1 MHVRRV
7 LGAAIFCLL
16 AILLPNAGWSQE
28 AGLAIE
34 VTPAKFEIPLEPGQ
48 VTNIPLTVHNAG
60 IEQTHVQAS
69 MVDFG
74 VSPSGDYQFSS
85 VGSHRYSLLKYA
97 AIRPREFD
105 MAQGTTQQVQ
115 LTISMPADQK
125 LSGEYSGIVFF
136 QTRPQRKPGMSVA
149 VSARVASKI
158 YEIIPGTVKVEGAIT
173 KMSSQKAPRGQLYR
187 VTFTNTGNAHVYV
200 RGMVMVSKGG
210 SVVETVK
217 MPDAM
222 LVERGG
228 LRLIEVTGKAL
239 PPGSYQATATIDYG
253 GKEETGG
260 QIAFDVH

>member
-1 MHVRRV
+1 MQLRRV
-7 LGAAIFCLL
+7 LLAASFCFL
-16 AILLPNAGWSQE
+16 AALIPNAGRTQD

-60 IEQTHVQAS
+60 FGATHVQAS

-74 VSPSGDYQFSS
+74 VSPGGEYQFSA
-85 VGSHRYSLLKYA
+85 VGSHKYSLLKYA
-97 AIRPREFD
+97 SIRPREFD

-115 LTISMPADQK
+115 LTISMPADSK
-125 LSGEYSGIVFF
+125 MSGEYAGIVFF
-136 QTRPQRKPGMSVA
+136 QTRPERKPGMSVA

-158 YEIIPGTVKVEGAIT
+158 YETIPGSVKVDGAIT
-173 KMSSQKAPRGQLYR
+173 KMAAQRAQHGELYR
-187 VTFTNTGNAHVYV
+187 VAFTNTGNSHEYL
-200 RGMVMVSKGG
+200 RGMLEISKGG
-210 SVVETVK
+210 SVVDTIK

-228 LRLIEVTGKAL
+228 MRLVEVTGKPL
-239 PPGSYQATATIDYG
+239 PAGSYQATATIDYG
-253 GKEETGG
+253 GKAETGG